1 MFTSIEIKDL
11 QIINRFP
18 KKVIQQENV
27 WIPLSDGTRLAARI
41 WMPNDAEKNP
51 LPAVFEY
58 IPYRKRDATVSDDEM
73 IHPYFAGNGY
83 VCLRIDLRGSG
94 DSEGYLVDEYTTK
107 EQDDALEVIDWLCN
121 QQWCDGNIG
130 MIGISWGGFAA
141 LQVAARQ
148 PAALKAIITVGSTVD
163 RYNDDIHY
171 KCGCLLSENVGWAA
185 TMLSF
190 CSRPP
195 DPAVIGNAWRDIWL
209 NRLERQPYLIEP
221 WFTHQHRDDYW
232 KHGSVCENYD
242 AIKAAV
248 LAIGGWADAY
258 VNAVPNLMENLKAH
272 CRGII
277 GPWPHRYPHL
287 AAPGPA
293 IGFLQECIR
302 WWDQWLKS
310 VDTGVMKEPLCR
322 AFCQI
327 GSQPDPHAKVKAGY
341 WISEESWPSTNI
353 SYQKLYFNSCG
364 LSKEEEESSTCKIHS
379 PEDLGQA
386 GGELVPHCSGAEMPQ
401 EQSIDDER
409 SLVFDSLPLEEGLE
423 IFGAPEAN
431 IYLSIDKPQ
440 GNLIVRLCDV
450 NPEGL
455 SERISYGVLN
465 LCHRNSNESPA
476 PVTSGEPF
484 YAAVRLNHIA
494 HRFLRGSRIRIAI
507 STAYWPI
514 IWPSPETVTMTFY
527 YGTSNLIM
535 PVRRNTDQRIPKFEQ
550 PVSPPPAKLKE
561 LRAPSSKRVV
571 CKDQTSGRSS
581 IEIIDYYGKYE
592 NLEHGLING
601 GIAREYYSIHEEDPE
616 SATTSKEW
624 TQVFQR
630 KAWSVRT
637 ETSSQMTCDKDS
649 FHFVGYVKA
658 YESDKLIHEKKWH
671 KSIPR
676 SCV

>member
-1 MFTSIEIKDL
+1 MFPSIDIKDL
-11 QIINRFP
+11 RIINRFP
-18 KKVIQQENV
+18 KKIIQQENN
-27 WIPLSDGTRLAARI
+27 WIPLSDGKRLAARI
-41 WMPNDAEKNP
+41 WMPHDAEKNP
-51 LPAVFEY
+51 VPTVFEY
-58 IPYRKRDATVSDDEM
+58 IPYRKRDATVADDEM

-83 VCLRIDLRGSG
+83 ASLRIDLRGSG

-107 EQDDALEVIDWLCN
+107 EQDDALEVIDWLCD

-148 PAALKAIITVGSTVD
+148 PVALKAIITVGSTVD

-171 KCGCLLSENVGWAA
+171 KSGCLLSENAGWAA

-195 DPAVIGNAWRDIWL
+195 DPAVVGNAWRDIWL
-209 NRLERQPYLIEP
+209 ERLKRQPYLIEP

-258 VNAVPNLMENLKAH
+258 VNAVPSLMENLKAP
-272 CRGII
+272 CQGII

-287 AAPGPA
+287 AAPGPT
-293 IGFLQECIR
+293 IGFLQECTR
-302 WWDQWLKS
+302 WWDQWLKGL
-310 VDTGVMKEPLCR
+310 DTGVMNEPQCR

-327 GSQPDPHAKVKAGY
+327 GSQPDPHVKIKEGY
-341 WISEESWPSTNI
+341 WIGEKTWPSINI
-353 SYQKLYFNSCG
+353 SNQKFYLNSCG
-364 LSKEEEESSTCKIHS
+364 LSKQKESSLTCKISS

-401 EQSIDDER
+401 EQSIDDGR
-409 SLVFDSLPLEEGLE
+409 SLVIDSLPLEEDLE

-440 GNLIVRLCDV
+440 SNLIVRLCDV
-450 NPEGL
+450 NTEGL

-465 LCHRNSNESPA
+465 LCHCNGNESPQ
-476 PVTSGEPF
+476 PVSSGEPF
-484 YAAVRLNHIA
+484 CASVRLNHIA
-494 HRFLRGSRIRIAI
+494 HRFLKGSRIRIAI
-507 STAYWPI
+507 STAYWPL
-514 IWPSPETVTMTFY
+514 IWPSPETATMTFY
-527 YGTSNLIM
+527 YGTSYLII
-535 PVRRNTDQRIPKFEQ
+535 PVRKDTDKITLKFAQ

-561 LRAPSSKRVV
+561 LRAPNSTRVV
-571 CKDQTSGRSS
+571 CKDQASGRSS
-581 IEIIDYYGKYE
+581 IEIIDDYGKYK
-592 NLEHGLING
+592 NLEHGLIYG
-601 GIAREYYSIHEEDPE
+601 GIARENYSIYEKDPE

-637 ETSSQMTCDKDS
+637 ETYSQMTCDKDF
-649 FHFVGYVKA
+649 FHFVGYVKT
-658 YESDKLIHEKKWH
+658 YEDDKIIHEKKWR